1 MKILLLSIVICF
13 FYLKISFGQTTI
25 AEQNFDTG
33 NTWSYSSDIAFFD
46 NSWGDGGYFGIIA
59 VSAASPL
66 SSSNFSG
73 NILGE
78 NDLDDEGNGTSG
90 FANITFGSL
99 NISKYT
105 NVKIS
110 FDYEILGYNS
120 NNDDVNYEI
129 FENGVGQGTV
139 VLFDGAGTPTD
150 EEGSVSISIDDE
162 IGEIYVVLSIRN
174 DGGSGYSGFD
184 NFKVT
189 GTAIG
194 TIPSKLAV
202 TSINNGNSPSVNTA
216 FNVIVQLQDEG
227 NNPTNATQD
236 ISVTLSKATGSGTV
250 TGTLTGTILNGTHS
264 ITFSGVTYDIA
275 ESGVSITATN
285 TEGSVTAGTSSS
297 FSVLAV
303 ANQLVF
309 VNIPSKGITNKSL
322 DQFKVEARR
331 SGDNSVDLNYSKSI
345 MVSIATGTG
354 TIAGTTNQTASSGIA
369 TFNDI
374 TIDAAGDFTLQAIDG
389 SLTSSAS
396 GTITITKINIV
407 LNEILADPAPGAD
420 SNGDDTSHTSEDEFV
435 ELVNTD
441 TTDLDISN
449 WTIYDGVGLK
459 HTFAASTILKPSQAV
474 IIFGGGSPSGTFG
487 DALVFTASSNL
498 LGLNNSGD
506 DVILKDEKGSII
518 LSYTYGSEGGDD
530 QSITRNPDL
539 TGIFTKHETA
549 DTNDASSFSPG
560 TKLDGTTFQSSTS
573 LTHSAGYRLL
583 SVPSTETYSN
593 LLDNIWTQ
601 GATGADATNGSPNV
615 FTWDKSASG
624 TATGLTDLT
633 GTIPAGEGFLVYV
646 YADDHGDG
654 TPDDFPKTLTA
665 SGTEHAVDTSPTINS
680 NPNGWTLLGNP
691 FQSTIAFD
699 SLNRNSVKNV
709 AYVWDANDNS
719 GDGGT
724 DPNGDSGS
732 WKTWNGSTGDLTDG
746 LLAPFQGFF
755 VQTTKKV
762 KNLPSV
768 AFPAGS
774 KVTGGTYYGK
784 TSRSTIPHLRLEVAG
799 AQVSNAAW
807 IQLSESGSATEIV
820 DGDALE
826 LHPLATTYAQLGTV
840 KGDKVMDIAHL
851 HHEQEVTIPIEFNTT
866 EGGTFTL
873 QATDFEI
880 PEDIAVIFHD
890 YEQDVSLVVDEAFTY
905 SFEMQ
910 QYKKQEVPPLSI
922 LTAGAMKVSSTNA
935 QRFGISI
942 RSVSESTG
950 LDEKPLVFGL
960 NQNYPN
966 PFNPST
972 TISYSIKEAGAVTIN
987 VYNLM
992 GQNVA
997 TLVDET
1003 KAAGH
1008 YSVRWNAAGHAS
1020 GMYYY
1025 RLEANGQAITQKMTL
1040 IK

>member
-1 MKILLLSIVICF
+1 M
-13 FYLKISFGQTTI
+13 FYKTS
-25 AEQNFDTG
+25 
-33 NTWSYSSDIAFFD
+33 AF
-46 NSWGDGGYFGIIA
+46 NGD
-59 VSAASPL
+59 L
-66 SSSNFSG
+66 SSWDVSNVTDMGYMFSDAKAFNQDLSSWCVSKITSAPSNFG
-73 NILGE
+73 N
-78 NDLDDEGNGTSG
+78 
-90 FANITFGSL
+90 
-99 NISKYT
+99 
-105 NVKIS
+105 
-110 FDYEILGYNS
+110 
-120 NNDDVNYEI
+120 
-129 FENGVGQGTV
+129 
-139 VLFDGAGTPTD
+139 
-150 EEGSVSISIDDE
+150 
-162 IGEIYVVLSIRN
+162 
-174 DGGSGYSGFD
+174 
-184 NFKVT
+184 
-189 GTAIG
+189 
-194 TIPSKLAV
+194 
-202 TSINNGNSPSVNTA
+202 
-216 FNVIVQLQDEG
+216 
-227 NNPTNATQD
+227 
-236 ISVTLSKATGSGTV
+236 
-250 TGTLTGTILNGTHS
+250 
-264 ITFSGVTYDIA
+264 
-275 ESGVSITATN
+275 
-285 TEGSVTAGTSSS
+285 
-297 FSVLAV
+297 
-303 ANQLVF
+303 
-309 VNIPSKGITNKSL
+309 
-322 DQFKVEARR
+322 
-331 SGDNSVDLNYSKSI
+331 
-345 MVSIATGTG
+345 
-354 TIAGTTNQTASSGIA
+354 
-369 TFNDI
+369 
-374 TIDAAGDFTLQAIDG
+374 
-389 SLTSSAS
+389 AS
-396 GTITITKINIV
+396 GTNPTWGSCPFQIT
-407 LNEILADPAPGAD
+407 E
-420 SNGDDTSHTSEDEFV
+420 
-435 ELVNTD
+435 
-441 TTDLDISN
+441 
-449 WTIYDGVGLK
+449 
-459 HTFAASTILKPSQAV
+459 
-474 IIFGGGSPSGTFG
+474 
-487 DALVFTASSNL
+487 
-498 LGLNNSGD
+498 
-506 DVILKDEKGSII
+506 
-518 LSYTYGSEGGDD
+518 
-530 QSITRNPDL
+530 
-539 TGIFTKHETA
+539 
-549 DTNDASSFSPG
+549 
-560 TKLDGTTFQSSTS
+560 
-573 LTHSAGYRLL
+573 SAGYRLL
-583 SVPSTETYSN
+583 SSPTSGTTYST
-593 LLDNIWTQ
+593 LLDPIWTQ

-646 YADDHGDG
+646 YADDNGDG
-654 TPDDFPKTLTA
+654 TDDAFPKTLTA

-680 NPNGWTLLGNP
+680 NSNGWTLLGNP

-699 SLNRNSVKNV
+699 SLNRNSVKNA
-709 AYVWDANDNS
+709 AYVWDANVGGS
-719 GDGGT
+719 GE
-724 DPNGDSGS
+724 

-746 LLAPFQGFF
+746 LLTPFQGFF
-755 VQTTKKV
+755 VQTNKKV
-762 KNLPSV
+762 KNLPIVSFTV
-768 AFPAGS
+768 AS
-774 KVTGGTYYGK
+774 KVTGGTFYGK

-873 QATDFEI
+873 QATHFEI